1 MGELQLSCDSLTSRS
16 SFGGSFTVMKRIVL
30 YLVVLG
36 VLLYLAKA
44 VAPLVILGVIGLVL
58 LAWKRPESVGRFTD
72 RPALS
77 RIPERLRATPMRFA
91 GAVGFSAF
99 ALIGLMMPI
108 GASGAPG
115 AAAEPSATPK
125 PVAVARQAAEP
136 TATPTPRPTATPT
149 ATPTPRPTASPT
161 PRPTAR
167 PTATPEPTPVFG
179 EEPTGPTEL
188 GMVTNIVDGDTIDV
202 LVDGVEIRVRYI
214 GMDTPEVH
222 SGVEW
227 LGPESSAANAALV
240 AGQEVM
246 LEKDVSETDQYGR
259 ALRYVWFQDGSG
271 WMLVNLELIRLGFAS
286 VTTYPPDVKYVD
298 ALYVPAQD
306 TAQAA
311 ALGRWAPAPTPV
323 PTPVPVVAP
332 PPPVAPIVAP
342 PSNCES
348 SYPDICIPIG
358 SSDLD
363 CPDMYAQG
371 ISMIRVRYDVANPDP
386 HRFDGSDNDGW
397 GCEG

>member
-1 MGELQLSCDSLTSRS
+1 
-16 SFGGSFTVMKRIVL
+16 MKRIVL
-30 YLVVLG
+30 SLVVLG

-44 VAPLVILGVIGLVL
+44 VAPLVILGVTGLVL

-91 GAVGFSAF
+91 GSVGFSAF
-99 ALIGLMMPI
+99 ALVGLMMPI
-108 GASGAPG
+108 GASGA
-115 AAAEPSATPK
+115 AADPSATPK
-125 PVAVARQAAEP
+125 PVAVARQPDEP

-149 ATPTPRPTASPT
+149 PRPTATPTPRPPATPTPRPTASPT
-161 PRPTAR
+161 PTPTAR
-167 PTATPEPTPVFG
+167 PTATPEPTP
-179 EEPTGPTEL
+179 
-188 GMVTNIVDGDTIDV
+188 VTNIVDGDTIDV

-222 SGVEW
+222 SGVER

-240 AGQEVM
+240 EGREVV

-259 ALRYVWFQDGSG
+259 ALRYVWVQDSSG
-271 WMLVNLELIRLGFAS
+271 WLLVNLELIRLGFAS
-286 VTTYPPDVKYVD
+286 ITTYPPDVKYVD

-306 TAQAA
+306 AAQAA

-332 PPPVAPIVAP
+332 PPIAPIVAP
-342 PSNCES
+342 PSNCEP

-386 HRFDGSDNDGW
+386 HRFDGSDNEGW